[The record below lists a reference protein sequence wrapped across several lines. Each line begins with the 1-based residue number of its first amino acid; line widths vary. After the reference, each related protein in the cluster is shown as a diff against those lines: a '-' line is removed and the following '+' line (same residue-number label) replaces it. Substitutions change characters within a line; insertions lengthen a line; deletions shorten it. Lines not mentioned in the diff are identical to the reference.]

1 MSRNITS
8 GFGFQRT
15 VINGCYNVWTC
26 KISIKRYASAIPI
39 IGGVDISFS
48 KTYSKRG
55 RETEKI
61 VLKYA
66 TMDHAEHVRMQRE
79 IMLYLE
85 EHAIAQTKQKYA
97 WLHQEEKEFEM
108 VMDVEDE
115 PLPW

>member
-1 MSRNITS
+1 MTRNITS

-15 VINGCYNVWTC
+15 VINGCYSLWTC
-26 KISIKRYASAIPI
+26 KLSVKRGVIGIPI
-39 IGGVDISFS
+39 IAGVTATFS
-48 KTYSKRG
+48 KTFSKRG

-85 EHAIAQTKQKYA
+85 KHAIAQTKQKYA
-97 WLHQEEKEFEM
+97 WLHEEEKEFEM